1 MKTMHGESVA
11 TSVVATGDESLER
24 PNAIRLDSWKDIA
37 NYLNRSVRTVQRW
50 EMVEA
55 MPVHRHCHGI
65 GGSVYA
71 YSHEVDAWRSSR
83 SQKKPSAPR
92 VSAFQSAPLG
102 SLAHAEQSALLGL
115 LEVIVEQFRESAARL
130 PIAPP
135 RDDADGMLA
144 AEGHGPARG
153 ELVTIGDTIRTPLL
167 VACRRLKVDR

>member
-1 MKTMHGESVA
+1 MKTMDGGSVA
-11 TSVVATGDESLER
+11 SSVMATGDESLEQR
-24 PNAIRLDSWKDIA
+24 NATRLDSWKDIA

-50 EMVEA
+50 EMAEA

-83 SQKKPSAPR
+83 SQKKPLAPR
-92 VSAFQSAPLG
+92 ISAFQSAPLG

-115 LEVIVEQFRESAARL
+115 LEVIVEQFRENAPRS
-130 PIAPP
+130 PMAPP
-135 RDDADGMLA
+135 PDADAMLA
-144 AEGHGPARG
+144 AEGLGPARG
-153 ELVTIGDTIRTPLL
+153 ELMTIGDTIRTPLL

>member
-1 MKTMHGESVA
+1 MKTMDGESVA
-11 TSVVATGDESLER
+11 TSVMATGDESLER

-55 MPVHRHCHGI
+55 MPVHRHRHGT

-83 SQKKPSAPR
+83 SQKKPLAPR

-102 SLAHAEQSALLGL
+102 PLARAEQSALLRL
-115 LEVIVEQFRESAARL
+115 LEVIVEQFREDAARS
-130 PIAPP
+130 PMAPP
-135 RDDADGMLA
+135 PDDADGMLA
-144 AEGHGPARG
+144 AEDLGPGRG
-153 ELVTIGDTIRTPLL
+153 ELMTIGDTVRTPLL